1 MSVGPV
7 LLGSHLGGG
16 RWESCSVRWGVLGDV
31 HKSHF
36 DGVQRMI
43 ASLGWVVRRETGR
56 DYGQLSGNV
65 LP

>member
-1 MSVGPV
+1 M
-7 LLGSHLGGG
+7 
-16 RWESCSVRWGVLGDV
+16 LGDV

-43 ASLGWVVRRETGR
+43 AWLGWVVREGETGR

-65 LP
+65 YYKPEQSYGSVIEGVWVSPS